1 MQQEA
6 VNDCTSKHSAVNYW
20 IKLRCMRTNN
30 VFFVAPDGSKFSS
43 TNDIAKFVAVMF
55 GLYSE
60 IETFLLKLQELSIS
74 KEIFDEDLSDLQ
86 AAIKNHY
93 ANLFTKEKSFLT
105 MLSDNFTSIKNL
117 SGEEQTLKKV
127 EVQTVEK
134 GIIEKDRVQTFNHE
148 VFRHAKSCPNNDI
161 LTSKRFPILKNVK
174 NENCKTQTENE
185 VSKTDNDGGSL
196 SLTCADRINKSVKD
210 FDGLIK
216 NNESSANTSAGER
229 VYTKNALSQFAV
241 QPFNNFNI
249 KNPQKSKQRPIRMS
263 PYFKKLHPSKVNT
276 GLRGVHNTVRYIPTS
291 SPFNLIQERL
301 YMKPW
306 QLLIATIFLNKTSAT
321 VALPLF
327 WQFVSRF
334 PTPNDVNEK
343 NFEEISALMKP
354 LGLNYRRA
362 KNIIQFSF
370 EYLHKDWKYPRELYG
385 IGKYGDD
392 SYRMFCLGQFDN
404 VHPTDNK
411 LNLYKV
417 WLKEHIS
424 KILT

>member
-1 MQQEA
+1 MQQKA
-6 VNDCTSKHSAVNYW
+6 VNVCSSKHPAVNYW

-30 VFFVAPDGSKFSS
+30 VYFVAPDGSKFSS
-43 TNDIAKFVAVMF
+43 TNEIAKFVAVMF

-74 KEIFDEDLSDLQ
+74 KEIYDEDLSDLQ
-86 AAIKNHY
+86 ATIKNHY
-93 ANLFTKEKSFLT
+93 ANLFTEEKSLPT
-105 MLSDNFTSIKNL
+105 VLSDDFTNIKNF
-117 SGEEQTLKKV
+117 SD
-127 EVQTVEK
+127 EVQTIKKDEVQ
-134 GIIEKDRVQTFNHE
+134 IIEKDGVPTFYHE
-148 VFRHAKSCPNNDI
+148 VFRHTKSCPNNDI
-161 LTSKRFPILKNVK
+161 LTSKCFPILKNVK
-174 NENCKTQTENE
+174 NKNCKTQTKNE
-185 VSKTDNDGGSL
+185 VSKSDNDGGSL
-196 SLTCADRINKSVKD
+196 SLTCTDRIIKND
-210 FDGLIK
+210 EDLDGLTKIE
-216 NNESSANTSAGER
+216 ESSANISADER
-229 VYTKNALSQFAV
+229 VYTNNVFSQFAV
-241 QPFNNFNI
+241 QPINNFKI
-249 KNPQKSKQRPIRMS
+249 KDPQKSKQRLVRMS
-263 PYFKKLHPSKVNT
+263 PYFKKLHPSKVLVNT
-276 GLRGVHNTVRYIPTS
+276 GLRGVHNTVRYTPTF

-334 PTPNDVNEK
+334 PTPNDVNEN

-370 EYLHKDWKYPRELYG
+370 EFLHKDWKYPRELYG

-424 KILT
+424 KILP